1 MRSFLIFDLSVAGF
15 IFRSFAAPILSS
27 NVAIRHFQSHHNTL
41 GYKLG
46 YQLIKPAL
54 NAIET
59 RTCPENVFI
68 CCFSD
73 VTKLSSVH
81 ECD

>member
-46 YQLIKPAL
+46 YQLIKPAERWSGL
-54 NAIET
+54 FGQGTGIDKWEPAL
-59 RTCPENVFI
+59 V
-68 CCFSD
+68 
-73 VTKLSSVH
+73 
-81 ECD
+81 